1 MYSESV
7 KEITDNRV
15 LISSDDKTS
24 SSDGKITYNFD
35 TTKYDRFSAV
45 GYLSSDSGGN
55 RFCFDFINVAN
66 GDTDVPL
73 VAAAQLRFVLVNIS
87 SAGII
92 LTFKNIN
99 DTAITVAH
107 VKKLFGYKI

>member
-15 LISSDDKTS
+15 LISGEDKNS
-24 SSDGKITYNFD
+24 SGGNISYTFG
-35 TTKYDRFSAV
+35 TTKYDRFTAV

-55 RFCFDFINVAN
+55 RFCFDFINVQN
-66 GDTDVPL
+66 GDTDVPI
-73 VAAAQLRFVLVNIS
+73 VAAAQLRFVLVNIT
-87 SAGII
+87 SAGIT
-92 LTFKNIN
+92 LKFKDMN

>member
-15 LISSDDKTS
+15 LISGDDKNS
-24 SSDGKITYNFD
+24 SGGNITYSFN

-45 GYLSSDSGGN
+45 GYLGSDSGGL
-55 RFCFDFINVAN
+55 RFCFDFINIQN
-66 GDTDVPL
+66 GDTDVPI
-73 VAAAQLRFVLVNIS
+73 VAATQLRFVLVNIS
-87 SAGII
+87 SSGII
-92 LTFKNIN
+92 LTFKNTN
-99 DTAITVAH
+99 DTSITNAH

>member
-7 KEITDNRV
+7 KEITGNRV
-15 LISSDDKTS
+15 LISGDDKNS
-24 SSDGKITYNFD
+24 SGGNIGYTFD

-55 RFCFDFINVAN
+55 RFCIDFINVQN
-66 GDTDVPL
+66 GDTDVPM
-73 VAAAQLRFVLVNIS
+73 VAAAQLRFVLVNITA
-87 SAGII
+87 AGIV
-92 LTFKNIN
+92 LTFKNTN
-99 DTAITVAH
+99 DTAITSAH